1 MYTNFA
7 DRSKTTQG
15 LNSLMNSLYSEVYGD
30 RLQCLHLLLSYHR
43 ANNKNHSVTIR
54 QYDSLVQNFEPAVL
68 EGESYN
74 LLLSDLNTSFGV
86 SIKKCYGDFVVIGSP
101 IITRTETDVL
111 VALCKSKMPY
121 HYKTMYAML
130 GYNKKVGITKNK
142 HLVETGYYDRQVFYS
157 FLSMS
162 RQRNPHKIMN
172 WAIISA
178 CANYGRGCGD
188 MVNRRSTYLGGS
200 ATTQS
205 FLRHVKPHIETMLST
220 IAINLSGLLKT
231 VWMLDNNQKG
241 HPKKFQ
247 RYGSS
252 NRFVKVTGRTSRKC
266 ILSHHICEEENSKRV
281 TINYIDQ
288 MITNPLNFPIFE
300 QELSLMDNTSK
311 INDCLLRRNT
321 FQGLAV
327 QLDLTGKRVSIYNSL
342 VCVSSTI
349 KCVILPLLSGY
360 VSTTDKYKRWK
371 HQPDE
376 YYSSLRMIVM
386 KLIHGSQLHLRE
398 ITKFQE
404 KVVLQWNPLSKEST
418 SLIIPPV
425 SLRDEIKAN
434 GYGMAIIEILC
445 LSGLLIHTT
454 TESLVESWDL
464 VNDWESRTVYLCMD
478 GLSLDRHRSFQKKLV
493 KLPYAYTKVFKQ
505 SIIFQKALSRV
516 IDISGPLHIAFHMLQ
531 SIFIIYK
538 DMMKWAQAVVNW
550 EKINV
555 NKVSESFDA
564 CRQLC
569 MITLEEVE
577 RVAIDLFLI
586 EHSAEIQRI
595 SGENVM
601 DLTDTAAIV
610 ITKMYNEYINDMKS
624 SDNRRLY
631 MFGFIIMA
639 TQFRNYWM
647 STRLGDRI
655 TMEHI
660 QNQWIGVHL
669 LSGKHKCVENYL
681 NAIELEY
688 RNIDNISL
696 QEVRMNISVRYHE
709 GNDAKGNAYPLHPL
723 DEVQENVNQWTKRIL
738 LGPEEASW
746 KGHSPNV
753 ACAHMCINF

>member
-1 MYTNFA
+1 M
-7 DRSKTTQG
+7 
-15 LNSLMNSLYSEVYGD
+15 
-30 RLQCLHLLLSYHR
+30 
-43 ANNKNHSVTIR
+43 
-54 QYDSLVQNFEPAVL
+54 
-68 EGESYN
+68 
-74 LLLSDLNTSFGV
+74 
-86 SIKKCYGDFVVIGSP
+86 
-101 IITRTETDVL
+101 
-111 VALCKSKMPY
+111 
-121 HYKTMYAML
+121 
-130 GYNKKVGITKNK
+130 
-142 HLVETGYYDRQVFYS
+142 
-157 FLSMS
+157 
-162 RQRNPHKIMN
+162 
-172 WAIISA
+172 
-178 CANYGRGCGD
+178 
-188 MVNRRSTYLGGS
+188 
-200 ATTQS
+200 
-205 FLRHVKPHIETMLST
+205 
-220 IAINLSGLLKT
+220 
-231 VWMLDNNQKG
+231 
-241 HPKKFQ
+241 
-247 RYGSS
+247 
-252 NRFVKVTGRTSRKC
+252 KVTGRTTRNC
-266 ILSHHICEEENSKRV
+266 ILCDHICEEENSKRV
-281 TINYIDQ
+281 SINYIDQ
-288 MITNPLNFPIFE
+288 RIMNPLNFPIFE
-300 QELSLMDNTSK
+300 QELSLMNDTSK
-311 INDCLLRRNT
+311 LNDCLLRRNT
-321 FQGLAV
+321 FEGSAV
-327 QLDLTGKRVSIYNSL
+327 QLDLTGKRVCIYNSL
-342 VCVSSTI
+342 VSVSSTI

-376 YYSSLRMIVM
+376 YYSPLRMIVM
-386 KLIHGSQLHLRE
+386 KLIHSSQLHLRD

-404 KVVLQWNPLSKEST
+404 KVVVQWNPLSKEST

-425 SLRDEIKAN
+425 SLRDEIKTN

-505 SIIFQKALSRV
+505 SIIFQKALTRV

-531 SIFIIYK
+531 SLFIIYK

-550 EKINV
+550 KKINV

-586 EHSAEIQRI
+586 EHTAEIQRI
-595 SGENVM
+595 AGENVT
-601 DLTDTAAIV
+601 DVTDTAAIV
-610 ITKMYNEYINDMKS
+610 IAKMYNEYINNMKS

-688 RNIDNISL
+688 QNIDNISL

-709 GNDAKGNAYPLHPL
+709 GNDVKGNAFPLHPL

-738 LGPEEASW
+738 LGPDEASW

-753 ACAHMCINF
+753 ACAHMCINFEESEFVKSELDYTDGVKSKYTHRSTKTTIPKKTLEKQRLYEWVILMFKDEITKRVCLRKDGFEVIKQLQTSITLPDTASKNDALDDVITEMFNETEELENTVLEIHDDYTSIPDSENLDQNIANTNGVPNLVGEVPTLALGNVFLQGRTKMIEMKIPEVRERKQNRILRSRAFFLDINDTVIKMESNIDLELDRISNTSIFIPWYRRAYRHICYR